1 MVAGLSPYPPNQGA
15 KMTALIALLL
25 CTAACTAAELY
36 LSKRPAMLVAFL
48 CGGIT
53 IGIGIGTGAGY
64 FN

>member
-1 MVAGLSPYPPNQGA
+1 
-15 KMTALIALLL
+15 MTALIALLL